1 VLSKAGVCLLD
12 DTAQEG
18 TKMTVEAPLPAAA
31 TAVNVNTPALAAKDR
46 APATIPSPFNYAK
59 KVTPPPAT
67 PEPRRA
73 VAKPDGAKLQ
83 RDAEEA
89 VKHYGHDKVE
99 YQSKLRQ
106 LEASSDTPQ
115 RQDQATSAYLLVAQ
129 SWKNAQRAAT
139 AYLEFV
145 KSEDNFRELDDA
157 TAKIQL
163 DQLKKNPPS
172 SNAAIVMARA
182 EAACKRAAIAY
193 AHSSERVKSAQKLLD
208 FANSFPDHPDPL
220 PSLKP
225 SQSR

>member
-1 VLSKAGVCLLD
+1 
-12 DTAQEG
+12 
-18 TKMTVEAPLPAAA
+18 MTVEAPPPAAA
-31 TAVNVNTPALAAKDR
+31 TAVNVNTLALAAKDR
-46 APATIPSPFNYAK
+46 APATTPSPFNYAK
-59 KVTPPPAT
+59 KATPPPAT
-67 PEPRRA
+67 PEAARA
-73 VAKPDGAKLQ
+73 AAKPDGAKLQ

-89 VKHYGHDKVE
+89 VTHYGHDKVE
-99 YQSKLRQ
+99 YQSKLRE
-106 LEASSDTPQ
+106 LEASNDTPETRNDTPET
-115 RQDQATSAYLLVAQ
+115 RQDRATNAYLHVSH

-139 AYLEFV
+139 AYLQFV

-163 DQLKKNPPS
+163 NQLKKKPPS
-172 SNAAIVMARA
+172 SNAAIVMERA

-225 SQSR
+225 PQNR

>member
-1 VLSKAGVCLLD
+1 VFCLLD

-163 DQLKKNPPS
+163 GQLEKKPHYPK
-172 SNAAIVMARA
+172 AVIERA
-182 EAACKRAAIAY
+182 KAACERAAIAY
-193 AHSSERVKSAQKLLD
+193 AQSSERVKSAQKLLV
-208 FANSFPDHPDPL
+208 FAQSYPEHPDPL

-225 SQSR
+225 PKKH